1 MDFSH
6 LTKDNFLMYT
16 IKEYTNPQ
24 CTNIEEFHEDLNR
37 IKYIKR
43 LLGRY
48 DTKGI
53 LKDRLILNHIIVLN
67 NVFGT
72 HACSRILFYK
82 IEPKFHSYLKSFL
95 QFLNYLPVT
104 IPETD
109 LNKIP
114 TNHQIIKTLKEI

>member
-1 MDFSH
+1 
-6 LTKDNFLMYT
+6 MYT